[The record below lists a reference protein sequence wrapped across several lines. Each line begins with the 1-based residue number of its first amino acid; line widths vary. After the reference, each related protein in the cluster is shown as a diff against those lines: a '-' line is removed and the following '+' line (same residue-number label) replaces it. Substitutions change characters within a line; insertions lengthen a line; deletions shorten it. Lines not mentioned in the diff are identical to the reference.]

1 MVMQGNTI
9 TRNRRGELSG
19 KVQLW
24 QLKAGADACPAMPA
38 AVADHVQ
45 QLGWPS
51 GEDNTPRSLLLRWHS
66 REASVPSN
74 LSAKG
79 QGTSS
84 RLSSAAVADWAPPV
98 PTVHAR
104 AAQLAAHP

>member
-24 QLKAGADACPAMPA
+24 QLKAGADALQCPLLWLTMCSSWAGR
-38 AVADHVQ
+38 Q
-45 QLGWPS
+45 
-51 GEDNTPRSLLLRWHS
+51 GEDNTPQSLLLRWHS
-66 REASVPSN
+66 REASVSSN

-84 RLSSAAVADWAPPV
+84 RLSSAAVADWAHPV